1 MTWNTLQEI
10 RNCRTER
17 QAKEIWDTYLKQ
29 REERKESEKKSGKK
43 HNKKDSKK

>member
-17 QAKEIWDTYLKQ
+17 QTKEIWDTYLKQ
-29 REERKESEKKSGKK
+29 RKESEKKSGKGN
-43 HNKKDSKK
+43 NKKDSKK